1 MSTTIDQ
8 KVVEMRFD
16 NKQFESGVST
26 TMSTLDKFKQ
36 KLNLTGASK
45 GLEEISSSA
54 KKVDMSGLGK
64 SVETV
69 SAKFSAL
76 QVMGV
81 TALANITNSAVNAGK
96 RLLSSFTVEPIR
108 TGFNE
113 YELKMGSIQTI
124 MASTGESLEKVN
136 GYLDE
141 LNKYSDKTIYSFS
154 DMTNNIGK
162 FTNAGVKLE
171 DAVLAIKGISNEAAV
186 SGANANE
193 ASRAMYNFS
202 QALSAGYVK
211 LIDWKSIENANMAT
225 VEFKQQLIE
234 SAVACGTL
242 TKTADGLYSTGKRN
256 ISATLNFNDSLT
268 DQWMT
273 TEVLTRTLANYATDV
288 REMTDAER
296 EAYEEKL
303 RGQGYTDE
311 QIKKIE
317 ELGKKAYDSAQDV
330 KTFSMMMDTLK
341 EAAQSGWAR
350 TWELIFGDFE
360 QGKQLWTNLS
370 KFFGNIIDGMSDAR
384 NKLLESALGKG
395 FTALIDKVKN
405 ITDPI
410 KKSADSIKAVT
421 DSVKDYAKVV
431 DEIIVG
437 KWGNGQSRWDKLTE
451 AGYDW
456 AHAQNLVNEK
466 LGNAK
471 RHTTDY
477 AEAQE
482 KVADAQDKTTESTTE
497 LTEAD
502 KEHLKKLIGL
512 NDVALKAVEYTD
524 EQIAAF
530 NELRITAEKLGI
542 PLDEFIDNLDEIDG
556 RWLLINSFK
565 NAGKGLVAVFNAM
578 SEAWRKVFHGDATDE
593 EILQKKADMIFNI
606 IAALHKFSAKLIP
619 TDETIKNITRTF
631 KGLFAVLDIIRTI
644 AGGGIK
650 IAFKIL
656 NKILSAFDMNV
667 LELTGDVGD
676 MLVKFR
682 DWLFENNS
690 VVKSIDK
697 LIDKIPGAIEAVSE
711 WINMIKKLDGVGH
724 LVESI
729 SRLLR
734 GIASIKIGNLG
745 IFDKIVSAIEKLTG
759 IDLTSTGENIFESLI
774 KGLAGGALKVIDVVT
789 EVASNLID
797 TFCDILEIHSPSKVF
812 IAIGGFII
820 AGLLLGLKEGFI
832 SVPSTLQD
840 LGMNMLEVVKNFVS
854 VIINY
859 VKNIEWD
866 KILALGISVS
876 MVWFVKKVGDAL
888 SGIAS
893 AFEGFGDILENVAYA
908 TKSFG
913 KLLKGISWDFKAKAI
928 QKLAITL
935 AILVGAVLLLVKVGG
950 DDIGKLWNAVG
961 IIGALAL
968 ILVGLA
974 WAMNKLSDASVSY
987 EKGKLNIDGIKQS
1000 LTTIGIALL
1009 LMGATVKLIGSMDLG
1024 QAIQGFAGVIVLVGV
1039 LVGVLAAYGQLVKG
1053 KAAQNIDKAGKMIF
1067 KLSLSLL
1074 LMVGVC
1080 KLVGKLSPGEM
1091 KKGAAFAAG
1100 FTVFVLAL
1108 TAISKLSGKKI
1119 DKLGGMMI
1127 NISIAMALM
1136 VGVTKLI
1143 STLSP
1148 LEIIQ
1153 GAAFA
1158 SGFVVFVGLLGLAT
1172 RAAGKDVPKLG
1183 GLLLSISFSMM
1194 LMVGVCKLV
1203 GKLSPDEMIK
1213 GAAFAAGFL
1222 VFVGILTKIL
1232 KIGNDQKM
1240 AKVALTILSLSVA
1253 IGILAGVSILLG
1265 LIDTKDLIKGVA
1277 AVTVL
1282 GTIMTVMIKATTKA
1296 RKVKGELVVLTV
1308 AVAVMAAAVAGLSM
1322 IDDKKLAGAVLAMST
1337 LMAVFAIVIRS
1348 AKDVKGSLG
1357 TLLVMTVAIGV
1368 LASAIALLSTL
1379 NPETSLKN
1387 VAALSI
1393 LMLTMAGVMRIISGM
1408 NSETKKTLGGV
1419 LALAALAVPMY
1430 LFVQVLKQMSGI
1442 ENAVTNVLV
1451 LGGLMTVMTAL
1462 LAALSFIGK
1471 AGLKAVAGVALLT
1484 AMWIPMMVFIDIIKR
1499 ISGIE
1504 VATNNVIL
1512 LASLM
1517 TVMTVLLGVLTII
1530 GFGVPF
1536 AFAGVALLTAM
1547 WLPMMT
1553 FIGIIKR
1560 ISGIDI
1566 AVDNVML
1573 LMNMMTIMTGL
1584 LTQLAIIGPF
1594 ALIGVAAM
1602 QGLILL
1608 IGELGIMATAVG
1620 ALVEKFPSLQK
1631 FLDTGIPVLEQLAEG
1646 LGTMIGKFIGG
1657 IGEGLGDSLVQIG
1670 TDITKFMGSLKEAAA
1685 TAEGI
1690 KGSSFDG
1697 VKQLMEALLGVGL
1710 TSVSMS
1716 ISDVFTKAIGNKT
1729 VIEKFKEDGIAF
1741 FKAFKAI
1748 SNEARGF
1755 TFPKDFSVDGLK
1767 TLILAI
1773 SSIGAISIGTTL
1785 TDMFLTKI
1793 GDKTAMEKFKEDGKA
1808 FFVAI
1813 KEISSEM
1820 VGFTFP
1826 EDFSVEGLTMLLD
1839 SLKTVATSM
1848 TDISLADIFT
1858 KMVDDKTAMEK
1869 FKEDGKVFFKA
1880 IKAISLEMTGFTFP
1894 EDFSVKGLTTL
1905 LDALKD
1911 VGNSMIGL
1919 SIAGIFASIGGDKTA
1934 MEKFKTDGAAFFKAI
1949 KAISLEMTGFTFPAD
1964 FSQEGLSKLF
1974 ETLKSVGSYTR
1985 GASWSDI
1992 FTLGGTTMEK
2002 FQTDGVTFFKTLK
2015 EMSTEA
2021 SGINMAAFT
2030 IAETAIGKIKA
2041 VIASVDGIDYS
2052 GVKEFT
2058 GIGTGGFGADGPM
2071 HDIAEALKDF
2081 GDTVVG
2087 INLESMTTSITAANK
2102 LKTLISSLVNLDTSG
2117 IVNFKPK
2124 DIGKEMKNYSKQV
2137 EDIDPGV
2144 VSSSISSAK
2153 NLAALIRSLVDLDTS
2168 GISSFQ
2174 VKSIGDKMKAYSDSV
2189 SGIDSGAISS
2199 SISAANRLKVLIN
2212 SLANIDTSGVGPFK
2226 SAIESLGKIQIGNI
2240 VSVFNDTTAQLT
2252 NVGSNLITAIAN
2264 GMRSKQAVLTGTT
2277 SSMTNILV
2285 SQLRSTTSTYSS
2297 IGATLMSNLANG
2309 MRSRQTT
2316 VIGISSSTITVLVNQ
2331 LRSNA
2336 SVFNSAGVALMTN
2349 LASGILSQRGTVI
2362 NSATSALASAVSSV
2376 NSYYGS
2382 FYSAGGYLVD
2392 GFANG
2397 ISANSYKA
2405 AAQARAMALAAKKAA
2420 EEALGIESPSKV
2432 FYAVGEYTVQGFVNA
2447 LTDHESE
2454 VYSIGYDMA
2463 EYARKGLSDAIS
2475 QIQNVAN
2482 SDTDYQPTIKPVLD
2496 LSDVE
2501 SGAAA
2506 ISKLFS
2512 GNESVGVSANVDSIS
2527 STMNQKNQ
2535 NGSNKE
2541 VVSAIDGLR
2550 KDIKN
2555 IKSVTYSVNNVTY
2568 DDGSNVS
2575 KAVTDLVRAARIER
2589 RI

>member
-69 SAKFSAL
+69 SAKFSTL

-96 RLLSSFTVEPIR
+96 RMLAALTVDPVKD
-108 TGFNE
+108 GFNE
-113 YELKMGSIQTI
+113 YEMTLNAVQTTMAGTGKTAKEVEEQLK
-124 MASTGESLEKVN
+124 L
-136 GYLDE
+136 LDE
-141 LNKYSDKTIYSFS
+141 YADKTVYSTS
-154 DMTNNIGK
+154 DMLNNLPK
-162 FTNAGVKLE
+162 FTNAGVELE
-171 DAVLAIKGISNEAAV
+171 KATTAMIGIANATALAGGDAGKASIAFYNLGQAIGTGYLTRMDYNSINNAGITTMEWKNQMVEAAI
-186 SGANANE
+186 A
-193 ASRAMYNFS
+193 
-202 QALSAGYVK
+202 Q
-211 LIDWKSIENANMAT
+211 
-225 VEFKQQLIE
+225 
-234 SAVACGTL
+234 GTL
-242 TKTADGLYSTGKRN
+242 TKVGEDAYKAGNKTLTLQQLFIDGLQEQW
-256 ISATLNFNDSLT
+256 ATT
-268 DQWMT
+268 DVMMKVFTDYGDET
-273 TEVLTRTLANYATDV
+273 TE
-288 REMTDAER
+288 
-296 EAYEEKL
+296 
-303 RGQGYTDE
+303 
-311 QIKKIE
+311 I
-317 ELGKKAYDSAQDV
+317 GKKAYSAAQDI
-330 KTFSMMMDTLK
+330 KTFSQMMESLKATAGTGWKDTW
-341 EAAQSGWAR
+341 Q
-350 TWELIFGDFE
+350 LIFGGLDEAKEF
-360 QGKQLWTNLS
+360 WTSINNFIS
-370 KFFGNIIDGMSDAR
+370 NIITKMADFR
-384 NKLLESALGKG
+384 NDLLKSALGKS
-395 FTALIDKVKN
+395 FTSLIDKVKN

-431 DEIIVG
+431 DEIIGG
-437 KWGNGQSRWDKLTE
+437 KWGNGQARWDKLTE

-471 RHTTDY
+471 RHATDY

-565 NAGKGLVAVFNAM
+565 NAGKGLVAVFNAIG
-578 SEAWRKVFHGDATDE
+578 EAWKKAFHGDATDE

-606 IAALHKFSAKLIP
+606 IAALHKFSTKLIP

-697 LIDKIPGAIEAVSE
+697 LIDKIPGAIEAVKE
-711 WINMIKKLDGVGH
+711 WIRVFKDLPEVQ
-724 LVESI
+724 
-729 SRLLR
+729 
-734 GIASIKIGNLG
+734 KI
-745 IFDKIVSAIEKLTG
+745 IEKFKNG
-759 IDLTSTGENIFESLI
+759 FDEFKEIGKNII
-774 KGLAGGALKVIDVVT
+774 KGLRNGLEDGIDSLPKMLMELGKKLLNAIK
-789 EVASNLID
+789 EVLG
-797 TFCDILEIHSPSKVF
+797 IHSPSTETYD
-812 IAIGGFII
+812 IGVNFVQGFIN
-820 AGLLLGLKEGFI
+820 GVQEF
-832 SVPSTLQD
+832 STKAI
-840 LGMNMLEVVKNFVS
+840 EVVKKFALT
-854 VIINY
+854 IINY

-928 QKLAITL
+928 QKLAISL

-950 DDIGKLWNAVG
+950 DDIGKLRNAVG

-974 WAMNKLSDASVSY
+974 WAMNKLSDASVSF

-1024 QAIQGFAGVIVLVGV
+1024 QAIQGFAGVIVLAGV

-1203 GKLSPDEMIK
+1203 SKLSPDEMIK

-1240 AKVALTILSLSVA
+1240 AKVALTMLSLSVA

-1265 LIDTKDLIKGVA
+1265 LIDAKDLIKGVA

-1282 GTIMTVMIKATTKA
+1282 GTIMTIMIKATTKA
-1296 RKVKGELVVLTV
+1296 RKVKGELIVLTV

-1322 IDDKKLAGAVLAMST
+1322 IDGKKLAGAVLAMST
-1337 LMAVFAIVIRS
+1337 LIAVFAIVIRS

-1357 TLLVMTVAIGV
+1357 TLIVMTVAIGV
-1368 LASAIALLSTL
+1368 LAGAIALLSTL

-1408 NSETKKTLGGV
+1408 NSETKKALGGV
-1419 LALAALAVPMY
+1419 LALATLAAPMF
-1430 LFVQVLKQMSGI
+1430 LFVQVLKQMNDV

-1451 LGGLMTVMTAL
+1451 LGGLMLVMTGVLAL
-1462 LAALSFIGK
+1462 LSIIGK
-1471 AGLKAVAGVALLT
+1471 GTIEALGGVIGLT
-1484 AMWIPMMVFIDIIKR
+1484 ALIAPMLAFIYALKQMN
-1499 ISGIE
+1499 GVE
-1504 VATNNVIL
+1504 NAKNNAIVL
-1512 LASLM
+1512 GGLM
-1517 TVMTVLLGVLTII
+1517 AAMTLVLGVLTII
-1530 GFGVPF
+1530 GFG
-1536 AFAGVALLTAM
+1536 AISALAGVIALTTLAFVTLTFVYILNQMNNVQNASTNAE
-1547 WLPMMT
+1547 LLISLMT
-1553 FIGIIKR
+1553 
-1560 ISGIDI
+1560 
-1566 AVDNVML
+1566 
-1573 LMNMMTIMTGL
+1573 TMTGL

-1869 FKEDGKVFFKA
+1869 FKEDGKAFFKA

-1919 SIAGIFASIGGDKTA
+1919 SIADIFASIGGDKTA
-1934 MEKFKTDGAAFFKAI
+1934 MEKFKTDGKAFFKAI

-2168 GISSFQ
+2168 GVSSFQ

-2240 VSVFNDTTAQLT
+2240 VSVFNGATAQLT

-2316 VIGISSSTITVLVNQ
+2316 VIGISSSTITLLVNQ

-2405 AAQARAMALAAKKAA
+2405 AAQARAMALTAKKAA
-2420 EEALGIESPSKV
+2420 EEALGIASPSKV